1 MRGQYNIFLRPYY
14 KIRRYIVSFSVEFN
28 LKFYIFHYSLR
39 IPLVHESTE
48 VRAATLRTMRHL
60 TKTKETLQNLNNLH
74 IPYLITRC
82 LDIELDNKVERLQAL
97 KLVRNLA
104 FISHQSDDFPGRNKL
119 NVFLFS
125 KVTALD

>member
-1 MRGQYNIFLRPYY
+1 
-14 KIRRYIVSFSVEFN
+14 
-28 LKFYIFHYSLR
+28 
-39 IPLVHESTE
+39 
-48 VRAATLRTMRHL
+48 MRHL

-104 FISHQSDDFPGRNKL
+104 FISHQSDNFPVLLLRSVVAIAEGGKKEDDRLYRVALALLCEMSVINP
-119 NVFLFS
+119 NLFMVNLYWPRRYQNQKP
-125 KVTALD
+125 KVEIHMLCGIAH

>member
-1 MRGQYNIFLRPYY
+1 
-14 KIRRYIVSFSVEFN
+14 
-28 LKFYIFHYSLR
+28 
-39 IPLVHESTE
+39 
-48 VRAATLRTMRHL
+48 MRHL

-104 FISHQSDDFPGRNKL
+104 FISHQSDNFPVLLLRSVVAIAEGGKKEDDRLYRVALALLCEMSVINP
-119 NVFLFS
+119 NLFM
-125 KVTALD
+125 VNLYWPRRYQN

>member
-1 MRGQYNIFLRPYY
+1 
-14 KIRRYIVSFSVEFN
+14 
-28 LKFYIFHYSLR
+28 
-39 IPLVHESTE
+39 
-48 VRAATLRTMRHL
+48 MRHL